1 MISYHSLEK
10 TRLNEGLCSAVSG
23 QSMPNVKLELIKL
36 LGLCTAQVIQ
46 INLILNLIITYPG
59 QKWSAKDVYKDT
71 IGLNP

>member
-10 TRLNEGLCSAVSG
+10 MRLNEGLCSAVSG
-23 QSMPNVKLELIKL
+23 QSMPNVKLEINKL
-36 LGLCTAQVIQ
+36 LGLCTAPVIQ